1 MTYRVYVGK
10 RSVVV
15 TEVRQI
21 VFVSFNHIFL
31 PNLIFLSLGQ
41 RRLLSLPPFNL
52 LSHLVLDPANFTLM
66 LTYFRFRFTDM
77 LSRVKV
83 SQIKSNFIFLS
94 SGLSVPKDD
103 KWLISIS
110 HGLSL
115 VSIIISRPIIWKH
128 IEVVWLARSVGMREC
143 GLSRDGSF
151 YCNVFYFF
159 HHSFC
164 VESWFVLCHMFK
176 DRCKWAFMSA
186 TVIISIFILNESV
199 RFLLYCVVRQMHKQ
213 IV

>member
-10 RSVVV
+10 RSMVV

-21 VFVSFNHIFL
+21 VFVSLNHIFL

-52 LSHLVLDPANFTLM
+52 LSHLVLDPANFTLV

-115 VSIIISRPIIWKH
+115 VSIIISRPII
-128 IEVVWLARSVGMREC
+128 
-143 GLSRDGSF
+143 
-151 YCNVFYFF
+151 
-159 HHSFC
+159 
-164 VESWFVLCHMFK
+164 
-176 DRCKWAFMSA
+176 
-186 TVIISIFILNESV
+186 
-199 RFLLYCVVRQMHKQ
+199 
-213 IV
+213 